1 LAQDNQRIE
10 FLNRKGLGVSEF
22 FDNKL
27 NLQAFEIG
35 PGIDA
40 ESPHAG
46 GLEAKARF
54 MAPEKTVF
62 VRSWMI

>member
-1 LAQDNQRIE
+1 LAQDKQRIE
-10 FLNRKGLGVSEF
+10 FLNRKGLGIYKF

-27 NLQAFEIG
+27 NLHAGGNG

-54 MAPEKTVF
+54 MAPEK
-62 VRSWMI
+62 